1 MPGGAGV
8 RSTSEASRGG
18 EALSAPPTGRGSPPV
33 RSTAGRRAA
42 RGLPIVR
49 KNTVRLPADVAHRIR
64 AGHPWVYRE
73 ALGPRPLIAEPGT
86 AIDCVDEDGEFVGR
100 GLYDGDSAIA
110 LRVFV
115 RKPDIAIDGRLIRER
130 VRAAIGLRRK
140 LIDLT
145 KLESARLINAESDGL
160 PGIVAERYADYLVV
174 QLFTGAVLGLR
185 DALHGALEAEL
196 GCKAIYEQ
204 RRFKSL
210 GGEAPRQAA
219 AELVRGAAA
228 PVELEV
234 KEDDLTFVVDVTAPL
249 STGLFA
255 DLREGRRAVRQ
266 WAAGRRVLNLFSYT
280 GAISVYAQAGG
291 ATEVCAVDVAA
302 KAHARAR
309 RNFAASGFDPEK
321 PEHIVGD
328 AFKVLARFVERGRSF
343 DMVVLDPPAFA
354 SAAAR
359 GGKPWSAVRDFA
371 ELVAASL
378 EVLAPGGLLIAASST
393 HKMSAAD
400 FELAL
405 ADGAMIAGTRLQ
417 IVDRRSLPPD
427 FPTVPGFPEASYL
440 KFVVAVRG

>member
-1 MPGGAGV
+1 MAVPRRPGRPVGLHAGPGTAPSP
-8 RSTSEASRGG
+8 RSH
-18 EALSAPPTGRGSPPV
+18 SAP
-33 RSTAGRRAA
+33 GRRLA
-42 RGLPIVR
+42 RGLPIIR
-49 KNTVRLPADVAHRIR
+49 KNTVRLPPDVAHRVR

-73 ALGPRPLIAEPGT
+73 ALGPRALVAEPG
-86 AIDCVDEDGEFVGR
+86 AVIDCVDEDGEFVGR

-110 LRVFV
+110 LRVFA
-115 RKPDIAIDGRLIRER
+115 RKPDVAIDGKLIADR
-130 VRAAIGLRRK
+130 VRAAVALRRK
-140 LIDLT
+140 LVDLDR
-145 KLESARLINAESDGL
+145 LGSARLVNAESDGL
-160 PGIVAERYADYLVV
+160 PGIVVERYGDYLVT
-174 QLFTGAVLGLR
+174 QLFTGAVAGLR
-185 DALHGALEAEL
+185 DHLYDALEAEL
-196 GCKAIYEQ
+196 GPKAIYEQ

-219 AELVRGAAA
+219 AELVRGAPA
-228 PVELEV
+228 PVELEI

-328 AFKVLARFVERGRSF
+328 AFKVLARFVERHRTF

-371 ELVAASL
+371 ELVTASL
-378 EVLAPGGLLIAASST
+378 DVVVPGGLLIAASST
-393 HKMSAAD
+393 HKMSAPE

-405 ADGAMIAGTRLQ
+405 ADGAMNAGTRLQ
-417 IVDRRSLPPD
+417 IIDRRSLPPD
-427 FPTVPGFPEASYL
+427 FPAVPGFPEASYL
-440 KFVVAVRG
+440 KFAVAVRG

>member
-1 MPGGAGV
+1 MAVP
-8 RSTSEASRGG
+8 
-18 EALSAPPTGRGSPPV
+18 
-33 RSTAGRRAA
+33 RRPARRPA

-49 KNTVRLPADVAHRIR
+49 KNTVRLPGDVAHRVR

-73 ALGPRPLIAEPGT
+73 ALGPRALVAEPGT
-86 AIDCVDEDGEFVGR
+86 AIDAIDEDGEFVGR

-130 VRAAIGLRRK
+130 VRAAIALRKR
-140 LIDLT
+140 LLDL
-145 KLESARLINAESDGL
+145 ARLEAVRLVNAESDGL
-160 PGIVAERYADYLVV
+160 PGIVVDRYADYLVI

-185 DALHGALEAEL
+185 DELYDALEAEFAP
-196 GCKAIYEQ
+196 KAIYEQ

-210 GGEAPRQAA
+210 GGDAPRQVA
-219 AELVRGAAA
+219 AELMRGAAA

-255 DLREGRRAVRQ
+255 DLREGRRAVRH
-266 WAAGRRVLNLFSYT
+266 WASGRRVLNLFSYT

-291 ATEVCAVDVAA
+291 ASEVVAVDVAA

-328 AFKVLARFVERGRSF
+328 AFKVLARFVERGRTF
-343 DMVVLDPPAFA
+343 DMVVVDPPAFA

-359 GGKPWSAVRDFA
+359 GGKPWSAMRDYS
-371 ELVAASL
+371 ELITAAL
-378 EVLAPGGLLIAASST
+378 DVTAPGGLLVAASST
-393 HKMSAAD
+393 HKMTSD
-400 FELAL
+400 EFERAL
-405 ADGAMIAGTRLQ
+405 AEGALGAGTRLQ
-417 IVDRRSLPPD
+417 IIDRRPLPPD
-427 FPTVPGFPEASYL
+427 FPTLPGFPEGNYL